1 MHPSCLPSCP
11 RAFSR
16 LPVSLAPRGGQVS
29 TGSEHR
35 VPTEGSPQRGPH
47 RGATTTVSTRRA
59 PGSPPPP
66 DPVLAAHTRHR
77 SEPARLPHRTCRLL
91 QEPSGGKCCPGPAPD
106 GSPGRGI
113 HSPCLQV
120 SFQDVP
126 AAVWSC
132 HIPPCTGLTPT
143 SSCIYLVLVPRGS
156 AAPGN
161 RLVLLALIPKVWL
174 RAQPPQHKS
183 RKVET
188 ERRGLAS
195 GRTSRALDSS
205 WLLGSWEAPGAAAS
219 PALKAAGLWGSGPQA
234 LPCSTSQQS
243 GCDGQINSF
252 SKQGS

>member
-35 VPTEGSPQRGPH
+35 VPTEGSPQRGPHRGVPTEGSPQRGPH

-106 GSPGRGI
+106 GSPGRGV

-126 AAVWSC
+126 AAMWSC
-132 HIPPCTGLTPT
+132 HAPP
-143 SSCIYLVLVPRGS
+143 
-156 AAPGN
+156 APG
-161 RLVLLALIPKVWL
+161 
-174 RAQPPQHKS
+174 
-183 RKVET
+183 
-188 ERRGLAS
+188 
-195 GRTSRALDSS
+195 
-205 WLLGSWEAPGAAAS
+205 
-219 PALKAAGLWGSGPQA
+219 
-234 LPCSTSQQS
+234 
-243 GCDGQINSF
+243 
-252 SKQGS
+252 

>member
-1 MHPSCLPSCP
+1 MLSRPCP
-11 RAFSR
+11 RR
-16 LPVSLAPRGGQVS
+16 QPW
-29 TGSEHR
+29 TGHSQ
-35 VPTEGSPQRGPH
+35 P
-47 RGATTTVSTRRA
+47 
-59 PGSPPPP
+59 
-66 DPVLAAHTRHR
+66 L
-77 SEPARLPHRTCRLL
+77 
-91 QEPSGGKCCPGPAPD
+91 
-106 GSPGRGI
+106 SPGILPGCSRR
-113 HSPCLQV
+113 SVVLPC
-120 SFQDVP
+120 
-126 AAVWSC
+126 
-132 HIPPCTGLTPT
+132 PPCTGLTPT